1 MKSLLPYSLLPY
13 FLLSDPIRLGTDKE
27 LACYAS

>member
-13 FLLSDPIRLGTDKE
+13 SLLSDPVMLGADKE